1 MKAQRKKP
9 TTMTKKELRKKELRK
24 EFVAT
29 IKARYPEQNIDSWD
43 DIDFAFNWFYSKI
56 EEIKITERQEWERL
70 QLSKI
75 DELEAKLKKY
85 ETRLTS

>member
-75 DELEAKLKKY
+75 DELEAKLKEY